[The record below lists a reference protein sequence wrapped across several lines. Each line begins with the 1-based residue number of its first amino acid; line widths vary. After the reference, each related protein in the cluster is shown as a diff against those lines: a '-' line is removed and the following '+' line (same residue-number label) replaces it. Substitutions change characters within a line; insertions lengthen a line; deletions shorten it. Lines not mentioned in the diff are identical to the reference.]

1 MLIRRLSRIVN
12 FHSLTILIELLLC
25 PNTVL
30 GNEDTEMN
38 KTDMAPALKSLCD
51 RKENRYLNH

>member
-38 KTDMAPALKSLCD
+38 KIDMAPALKSLCD
-51 RKENRYLNH
+51 RKGNRYLNH